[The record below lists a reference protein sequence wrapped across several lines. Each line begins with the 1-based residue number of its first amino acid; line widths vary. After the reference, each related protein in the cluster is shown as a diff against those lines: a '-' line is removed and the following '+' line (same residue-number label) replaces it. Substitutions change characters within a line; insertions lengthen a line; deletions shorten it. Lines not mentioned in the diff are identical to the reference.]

1 MSTMRDIVRRALR
14 LAAGETGVPTGADAQ
29 DAAQRLQSVILDIPG
44 FIHNG
49 SWRRDRYVTTGVYTA
64 RESDR
69 IMVTAPGVV
78 TLPAVITAYGYPCPR
93 QPLDLAKVQ
102 ITGASNAGI
111 WLYSAT
117 KAAWG
122 RADGL
127 TIESDIP
134 FGPEDEDGLAAQLA
148 LALVDEFGGEVS
160 AVTTAKSNQSKASLR
175 SRFKKA
181 VPRDCM
187 PRDYV

>member
-1 MSTMRDIVRRALR
+1 MTTMRDIVRRALR
-14 LAAGETGVPTGADAQ
+14 LSAGETGVPTGEDGQ
-29 DAAQRLQSVILDIPG
+29 DAAQRLQSVILGLPG

-49 SWRRDRYVTTGVYTA
+49 SWRRDRYVTTGAYTA

-69 IMVTAPGVV
+69 IIVTSPGVV
-78 TLPAVITAYGYPCPR
+78 TLPTVITGYGYPRPR
-93 QPLDLAKVQ
+93 QPMDLAKVQ
-102 ITGASNAGI
+102 ITGAANAGI

-127 TIESDIP
+127 TIESTIP

-160 AVTTAKSNQSKASLR
+160 AATVANSNQSKASLR

-181 VPRDCM
+181 VPVDCM

>member
-14 LAAGETGVPTGADAQ
+14 LVAGETGVPDGEDGADAC
-29 DAAQRLQSVILDIPG
+29 QRLQSVILDIPG

-49 SWRRDRYVTTGVYTA
+49 TWRRDRYVTTGSYTA

-69 IMVTAPGVV
+69 IIVTSPGVV
-78 TLPAVITAYGYPCPR
+78 TLPTVITGYGYPCPR
-93 QPLDLAKVQ
+93 QPIDLAKVQ
-102 ITGASNAGI
+102 ITWAANAGL

-127 TIESDIP
+127 QIENDHP
-134 FGPEDEDGLAAQLA
+134 FGPEDDDGLAAQLA
-148 LALVDEFGGEVS
+148 VALLDEFGGEIS
-160 AVTTAKSNQSKASLR
+160 AATTAKSNQSKASLR
-175 SRFKKA
+175 ARFKKA